1 MIVDKIITGC
11 RSIFSLRHFVTIP
24 SFGSVSVIWIA
35 TILSTVALTVGVMI
49 VIVHFVYKSGFY
61 AKNYFQ
67 TKHDIARFFHRL
79 DDGRIMSSDKP
90 EWTKYCDVSRTLITN
105 GDSIT
110 DDTVSR
116 INQLLERSG
125 LSSFSKSIVSAREVS
140 YVACRMSDDSS
151 NSSIEQVICAT
162 PATLQVK
169 DINPKKWSQ
178 KLEKDQKQ
186 NFVRTPIYVLECF
199 PDDRKL
205 YSSREFQ
212 TCLATLMFFQQSNTP
227 QANVSLLRTNGLLW
241 NLVPLT
247 VFDEST
253 YKIDKELDYKFNP
266 GKKLRFFVAKA
277 DNIRNIIGFVDKHR
291 SQFDIVITKEL
302 SDLLGLI
309 DSKNL
314 VIVGCV
320 LKGVTVGALFFVKRP
335 SSLELCG
342 SLFGDGIVVN
352 VRLACFSRSLILA
365 NRSFSSSS
373 LTIPMVSH
381 NKCVVDMIGLRPLR
395 TTKRA
400 CYLRNYRA
408 PGTYDPT
415 KCLILV

>member
-1 MIVDKIITGC
+1 MIVDKIIAGC
-11 RSIFSLRHFVTIP
+11 RSALNLRHYVSIP
-24 SFGSVSVIWIA
+24 TVGSTSIFWLTAFLSV
-35 TILSTVALTVGVMI
+35 VALVSAVCV
-49 VIVHFVYKSGFY
+49 VIIHFVYKSGFY

-67 TKHDIARFFHRL
+67 TKHDITRFFRRL
-79 DDGRIMSSDKP
+79 DDGRVMTSDKP
-90 EWTKYCDVSRTLITN
+90 EWTKYCDVSRISITN
-105 GDSIT
+105 GDNVA
-110 DDTVSR
+110 DEVVSR
-116 INQLLERSG
+116 INKLLERAG
-125 LSSFSKSIVSAREVS
+125 LEASFNKSIVSAREVS
-140 YVACRMSDDSS
+140 YVACRRCSEYSD
-151 NSSIEQVICAT
+151 SSIEQVICAT

-169 DINPKKWSQ
+169 DTNLKKNTR
-178 KLEKDQKQ
+178 KPNEAF
-186 NFVRTPIYVLECF
+186 NHNPIYVLECF
-199 PDDRKL
+199 PDDRKT

-227 QANVSLLRTNGLLW
+227 QASVSLLRTNGLLW
-241 NLVPLT
+241 NLVPLC

-291 SQFDIVITKEL
+291 SQFDVVITKEL

-314 VIVGCV
+314 VIIGCV
-320 LKGVTVGALFFVKRP
+320 LKGVTVGALFFIKKL

-342 SLFGDGIVVN
+342 SLFGDDIAVN
-352 VRLACFSRSLILA
+352 VRLACFSRALILA
-365 NRSFSSSS
+365 NRTFKSSS

-381 NKCVVDMIGLRPLR
+381 NKCVVDMIGLKPLR
-395 TTKRA
+395 TVKRA
-400 CYLRNYRA
+400 CYLRNYRL
-408 PGTYDPT
+408 PSSYDSS

>member
-1 MIVDKIITGC
+1 MIVDKIIAGC
-11 RSIFSLRHFVTIP
+11 RSALNLRHYVSIP
-24 SFGSVSVIWIA
+24 
-35 TILSTVALTVGVMI
+35 TVGSTSIFLLTALLSVVVLVSAVCV
-49 VIVHFVYKSGFY
+49 VIIHFVYKSGFY

-67 TKHDIARFFHRL
+67 TKHDITRFFRRL
-79 DDGRIMSSDKP
+79 DDGRVITSDKP
-90 EWTKYCDVSRTLITN
+90 EWTKYCDVSHTTITN
-105 GDSIT
+105 GDNVA
-110 DDTVSR
+110 DDIVSR
-116 INQLLERSG
+116 INKLLERAG
-125 LSSFSKSIVSAREVS
+125 LEASFNKSIVSAREVS
-140 YVACRMSDDSS
+140 YVACRRCSEYSD
-151 NSSIEQVICAT
+151 SSIEQVICAT

-169 DINPKKWSQ
+169 DTNLKKNTR
-178 KLEKDQKQ
+178 KPNEAF
-186 NFVRTPIYVLECF
+186 NHNPIYVLECF
-199 PDDRKL
+199 PDDRKT

-227 QANVSLLRTNGLLW
+227 QASVSLLRTNGLLW
-241 NLVPLT
+241 NLVPLC

-291 SQFDIVITKEL
+291 SQFDVVITKEL

-314 VIVGCV
+314 VIIGCV
-320 LKGVTVGALFFVKRP
+320 LKGVTVGALFFIKKL

-342 SLFGDGIVVN
+342 SLFGDDIAVN
-352 VRLACFSRSLILA
+352 VRLACFSRALILA
-365 NRSFSSSS
+365 NRTFKSSS

-381 NKCVVDMIGLRPLR
+381 NKCVVDMIGLKPLR
-395 TTKRA
+395 TVKRA
-400 CYLRNYRA
+400 CYLRNYRI
-408 PGTYDPT
+408 PSSYDSS

>member
-1 MIVDKIITGC
+1 
-11 RSIFSLRHFVTIP
+11 
-24 SFGSVSVIWIA
+24 
-35 TILSTVALTVGVMI
+35 
-49 VIVHFVYKSGFY
+49 
-61 AKNYFQ
+61 
-67 TKHDIARFFHRL
+67 
-79 DDGRIMSSDKP
+79 MSSGKP
-90 EWTKYCDVSRTLITN
+90 EWTKYCDVSRVSIAN
-105 GDSIT
+105 GDNVAE
-110 DDTVSR
+110 DTISH

-125 LSSFSKSIVSAREVS
+125 LEASFNKSIVTTREVS
-140 YVACRMSDDSS
+140 YVACRRCSEYSD
-151 NSSIEQVICAT
+151 SSIEQVIYAT

-169 DINPKKWSQ
+169 DDDRKQ
-178 KLEKDQKQ
+178 KHKDKHKQ
-186 NFVRTPIYVLECF
+186 MFAHIPIYTLECF
-199 PDDRKL
+199 PDDRKT

-227 QANVSLLRTNGLLW
+227 QASVSLLRTNRLLW

-266 GKKLRFFVAKA
+266 GKKLRFFVAEA

-291 SQFDIVITKEL
+291 SQFDVVITKEL

-320 LKGVTVGALFFVKRP
+320 LKGVTVGALFFVKRL

-342 SLFGDGIVVN
+342 SLFSDVIAAN
-352 VRLACFSRSLILA
+352 VRLACFSRAVILA
-365 NRSFSSSS
+365 NRSFKSSS

-381 NKCVVDMIGLRPLR
+381 NKYVVDMIGLKPLM
-395 TTKRA
+395 TTKRV
-400 CYLRNYRA
+400 CYLRNYRV
-408 PGTYDPT
+408 PGSYDPT

>member
-1 MIVDKIITGC
+1 MIVDNIIESC
-11 RSIFSLRHFVTIP
+11 RRCIANLRRFLVFPAI
-24 SFGSVSVIWIA
+24 GSASMFWVA
-35 TILSTVALTVGVMI
+35 TILSIVALVSI
-49 VIVHFVYKSGFY
+49 VCVVIIHFIYKCGFY

-67 TKHDIARFFHRL
+67 TKYDITRFFHKL
-79 DDGRIMSSDKP
+79 DDGQVLSSDKP
-90 EWTKYCDVSRTLITN
+90 EWTKYCDVERTSITN
-105 GDSIT
+105 GDSLT
-110 DDTVSR
+110 DDAISR
-116 INQLLERSG
+116 INKLLERAG
-125 LSSFSKSIVSAREVS
+125 LKAIFNKSIVSSREVS
-140 YVACRMSDDSS
+140 YVAYRRCSEYSD
-151 NSSIEQVICAT
+151 SSIEQVICAT

-169 DINPKKWSQ
+169 DTHKPKQGFSHIP
-178 KLEKDQKQ
+178 
-186 NFVRTPIYVLECF
+186 VYVLECF
-199 PDDRKL
+199 PDDRKT

-227 QANVSLLRTNGLLW
+227 QASVSLLKTNGTIW
-241 NLVPLT
+241 NLEPLC

-266 GKKLRFFVAKA
+266 GKKLRFFVAKP

-302 SDLLGLI
+302 TDLLGLI

-320 LKGVTVGALFFVKRP
+320 MKGVTVGALFFVKRL

-342 SLFGDGIVVN
+342 SLFGDYIVVN
-352 VRLACFSRSLILA
+352 VRLACFSRGLILA
-365 NRSFSSSS
+365 NRTFKASS

-381 NKCVVDMIGLRPLR
+381 NKCVVDMIGLKPLR
-395 TTKRA
+395 TVKRA
-400 CYLRNYRA
+400 YYLRNYRVRGA
-408 PGTYDPT
+408 YEPS